1 VRSARALT
9 LFLWILAWGGAVAL
23 PCAGLAAPADPR
35 FPQPDFRSGYSVP
48 KPAHP
53 AAPSPALEILD
64 LGVLVAALAA
74 ASHLALRERS
84 RRALFLL
91 ALFSLLYFGF
101 YRKGCVCPVG
111 STQNVFLAAFDAS
124 YAVPPIA
131 ALFFFLPLSF
141 ALFFG
146 RTFCSA
152 VCPLGC
158 LQDAVVVR
166 PVPVPPA
173 VAHALG
179 MVPYAYL
186 ATALLFASTGA
197 GFVICRYDPFVSFF
211 RLGGSASL
219 LAFGGFL
226 LLAGLFVARPYCR
239 FLCPYGVLLRWASLF
254 SRRHSTITPDRCVQC
269 RLCEG
274 SCPFGAI
281 LPPPPGAG
289 EGRES
294 RRRTMSSLLLLLP
307 FLAVAG
313 GLLGYRMRGAL
324 SAVHPTVAL
333 ADRLLR
339 EEAGLE
345 KGGDA
350 ATDAF
355 RQTERPLSDLLAEA
369 GILRD
374 RFGTGGALA
383 GAFLGVSFGGKLI
396 AISRRRRN
404 TEYVPDRAAC
414 LSCGRCFDSCPV
426 EQIRRHGTP
435 EDYDRLRE
443 TLATR
448 GGQEALRSGLA
459 SGTLLEVIRG
469 ERANG

>member
-9 LFLWILAWGGAVAL
+9 LILWLLAWGGTVAV
-23 PCAGLAAPADPR
+23 PGAGLAAPADPR
-35 FPQPDFRSGYSVP
+35 FPHPDFRSGYSVP
-48 KPAHP
+48 KPARP
-53 AAPSPALEILD
+53 AAPAPALEILD
-64 LGVLVAALAA
+64 LGVLLAALAA

-111 STQNVFLAAFDAS
+111 STQNVFLAAFDPS
-124 YAVPPIA
+124 YAVPPIV
-131 ALFFFLPLSF
+131 ALFFLLPLAS

-146 RTFCSA
+146 RTFCAA

-166 PVPVPPA
+166 PVAVPPA

-186 ATALLFASTGA
+186 ALALLFASTGA
-197 GFVICRYDPFVSFF
+197 GFVVCRYDPFVSFF

-219 LAFGGFL
+219 LAFGGVL

-274 SCPFGAI
+274 ACPFGAI
-281 LPPPPGAG
+281 RPPPSGPG
-289 EGRES
+289 EGREP
-294 RRRTMSSLLLLLP
+294 RRRALALLVVLLP
-307 FLAVAG
+307 FLAAAG
-313 GLLGYRMRGAL
+313 GWLGYRMKDAL
-324 SAVHPTVAL
+324 SGVHPTVAL
-333 ADRLLR
+333 ADRILR

-345 KGGDA
+345 KTGNA

-355 RQTERPLSDLLAEA
+355 RQTEKPMADLLAEA
-369 GILRD
+369 AAIRD
-374 RFGTGGALA
+374 RFGSGGALA
-383 GAFLGVSFGGKLI
+383 GAFLGISFGGTLI
-396 AISRRRRN
+396 SLSRRRRN

-435 EDYDRLRE
+435 EDYGRLQD

-448 GGQEALRSGLA
+448 GGPEALRAGIA

-469 ERANG
+469 DRANG